1 MNNKFVRALFP
12 GSFDPI
18 TNGHID
24 VIHRSAKMFDE
35 IIIGVG
41 DSAQKDYMFTGQ
53 ERLDMIN
60 EITCNMPEVKAERF
74 TGLTVDFAN
83 DIDAQVIVRGLRDIS
98 DVQYE
103 FQLAL
108 TNRALTG
115 IETVFIM
122 TSETKGFISSTLIRE
137 VAKHHGDVSAM
148 VPECVA
154 NMINKKLGI

>member
-1 MNNKFVRALFP
+1 MKRKYVKALFP

-24 VIHRSAKMFDE
+24 VIHRSAKMFDQ

-41 DSAQKDYMFTGQ
+41 DSPQKQYLFSGQ
-53 ERLDMIN
+53 ERLDMIKHLTKD
-60 EITCNMPEVKAERF
+60 IPDVSAERF

-83 DIDAQVIVRGLRDIS
+83 EIEAQVIVRGLRDIS

-137 VAKHHGDVSAM
+137 VAKHHGDVSTM
-148 VPECVA
+148 VPEYVVE
-154 NMINKKLGI
+154 MLNKKLGI

>member
-1 MNNKFVRALFP
+1 MNNKFVRAVFP

-18 TNGHID
+18 TNGHLD
-24 VIHRSAKMFDE
+24 VIERSSGLFDE
-35 IIIGVG
+35 IVIGVG
-41 DSAQKDYMFTGQ
+41 DSSQKEYMFTGG
-53 ERLDMIN
+53 ERLEMIRQ
-60 EITCNMPEVKAERF
+60 ITVNMPNVRAERF
-74 TGLTVDFAN
+74 SGLTVDFAREMKAN
-83 DIDAQVIVRGLRDIS
+83 AILRGLRDIS

-108 TNRALTG
+108 TNRTLSG

-137 VAKHHGDVSAM
+137 VARHDGDVSGM

-154 NMINKKLGI
+154 EMLIKKLGK

>member
-1 MNNKFVRALFP
+1 MKKKYVKALFP

-24 VIHRSAKMFDE
+24 VIHRSAKMFDQV
-35 IIIGVG
+35 IIGVG
-41 DSAQKDYMFTGQ
+41 DSPQKQYLFSGQ
-53 ERLDMIN
+53 ERLDMIKHLTSN
-60 EITCNMPEVKAERF
+60 IDGVSAERF

-83 DIDAQVIVRGLRDIS
+83 EIEAQVIVRGLRDIS

-148 VPECVA
+148 VPEHVVE
-154 NMINKKLGI
+154 MLNKKLGI

>member
-1 MNNKFVRALFP
+1 MQNKFVRALFP

-24 VIHRSAKMFDE
+24 VIHRSASMFDE

-41 DSAQKDYMFTGQ
+41 DSSQKEYMFTGD
-53 ERLDMIN
+53 ERVNMIRTLTTD
-60 EITCNMPEVKAERF
+60 IPEVRTERF

-83 DIDAQVIVRGLRDIS
+83 EIDAQVIVRGLRDIS

-122 TSETKGFISSTLIRE
+122 TSETKGFISSTLIRD
-137 VAKHHGDVSAM
+137 VARHHGDVSGM
-148 VPECVA
+148 VPRYVVDML
-154 NMINKKLGI
+154 NQKLGL